1 MTAIDNWKLPEAP
14 PEDPEAER
22 SLIATLC
29 STGADGLAAVFAGKL
44 EDEDFAHPSYQ
55 AIFQAMKSLV
65 DSRTEITPLSLKD
78 TLSRQ
83 KHLGVIGGYPTL
95 IEILNA
101 EEVGKPQVLVRILK
115 EKSKLRKLIR
125 IGNALMRDAALEN
138 EPPEVLIEVI
148 CAQLAGMAQV
158 QGEEGLIEVGDLTD
172 EVIAR
177 AYEEASGTKRRGVTV
192 GFDKLDCMTRGF
204 QPGNLII
211 LAARPGIGKS
221 TLVLNWAMRAAN
233 KKRVGIFTLEM
244 SKDEVTGKLLTDAA
258 GMDLRK
264 LHPGDKDASR
274 VFTEAKRKVDALP
287 ILIDDRAQTTVR
299 DIVGKVDREI
309 AKRGLDLVI
318 VDYLQLLGSP
328 TSEGSRNQNE
338 STRIGAISRGL
349 KLLAKDR
356 HIPVIVLSQLNRE
369 IEKRQNGRPQLSDLR
384 DSGCLEQD
392 ADMVLFIHRKDTPV
406 AAGTP
411 PDNSAELIIAKH
423 RNGPTGSV
431 NLEWH
436 GDISRYTEQT
446 RTIVASTGSSPA
458 QWQPSLP
465 HLDPERESDL

>member
-1 MTAIDNWKLPEAP
+1 MT
-14 PEDPEAER
+14 
-22 SLIATLC
+22 
-29 STGADGLAAVFAGKL
+29 G
-44 EDEDFAHPSYQ
+44 
-55 AIFQAMKSLV
+55 
-65 DSRTEITPLSLKD
+65 
-78 TLSRQ
+78 
-83 KHLGVIGGYPTL
+83 
-95 IEILNA
+95 
-101 EEVGKPQVLVRILK
+101 
-115 EKSKLRKLIR
+115 
-125 IGNALMRDAALEN
+125 
-138 EPPEVLIEVI
+138 
-148 CAQLAGMAQV
+148 
-158 QGEEGLIEVGDLTD
+158 
-172 EVIAR
+172 
-177 AYEEASGTKRRGVTV
+177 
-192 GFDKLDCMTRGF
+192 
-204 QPGNLII
+204 
-211 LAARPGIGKS
+211 
-221 TLVLNWAMRAAN
+221 
-233 KKRVGIFTLEM
+233 
-244 SKDEVTGKLLTDAA
+244 
-258 GMDLRK
+258 
-264 LHPGDKDASR
+264 
-274 VFTEAKRKVDALP
+274 
-287 ILIDDRAQTTVR
+287 AQTTVR